1 MTHDSQ
7 PDTICNMTALKDYFA
22 HLIPQVEAEMRDV
35 VNATI
40 SHNIQQPKWF
50 NVMLNYHLGF
60 ADAHGNPTQINAGK
74 RIRPMLVLLA
84 CEACG
89 GDIRTALPAATA
101 VELLH
106 NFSLIHDDIEDG
118 DELRRGRL
126 TLWKQW
132 NVAQAINAGD
142 AMFAQ
147 AHLALQRLADCG
159 IPAERVVCA
168 LRAFDAMCVH
178 LTIGQHLDMSFET
191 RADVTAAE
199 YMAMIEGKTAALI
212 KACCQIGAIVAGAD
226 DARIEVLGEF
236 GRGVGLSFQLQDDV
250 LGIWGDP
257 AKTGKQDSD
266 LAHGKK
272 TLPVL
277 FAAEHDARVREMYFA
292 TKNTKLNED
301 EINQLKQMIEAA
313 GGRAH
318 TEQAAEAAYANAM
331 ESWESATLSNKAG
344 QALRELGQGLL
355 GRSA

>member
-1 MTHDSQ
+1 
-7 PDTICNMTALKDYFA
+7 MTALKDYFA
-22 HLIPQVEAEMRDV
+22 QLIPQVEAEMQDV
-35 VNATI
+35 VNAPVWQ
-40 SHNIQQPKWF
+40 NVQQPKWF

-60 ADAHGNPTQINAGK
+60 ADAQGHPVQINAGK

-89 GDIRTALPAATA
+89 GDARTALPAAAA

-132 NVAQAINAGD
+132 NIAQAINAGD

-147 AHLALQRLADCG
+147 AHLALQRLMDCG
-159 IPAERVVCA
+159 VSAERVVRA
-168 LRAFDAMCVH
+168 LRVFDAMCVH
-178 LTIGQHLDMSFET
+178 LTIGQHLDLSFET
-191 RADVTAAE
+191 RDDVTAAE
-199 YMAMIEGKTAALI
+199 YMAMIEGKTAALV
-212 KACCQIGAIVAGAD
+212 KACCEIGAIVAGAD
-226 DARIEVLGEF
+226 EARIEALGEF

-257 AKTGKQDSD
+257 AQTGKQDSD
-266 LAHGKK
+266 LAHRKK

-277 FAAEHDARVREMYFA
+277 FAAEQDARVRDLYFA
-292 TKNTKLNED
+292 KAAKLGDD
-301 EINQLKQMIEAA
+301 EINQLKHMIETA

-318 TEQAAEAAYANAM
+318 TEQAAAAAYANSM
-331 ESWESATLSNKAG
+331 ESWEAADLSNTAG
-344 QALRELGQGLL
+344 RTLRELAQSLL
-355 GRSA
+355 GRNS

>member
-1 MTHDSQ
+1 
-7 PDTICNMTALKDYFA
+7 MTALKDYFA
-22 HLIPQVEAEMRDV
+22 HLIPQVETEMRDV
-35 VNATI
+35 VNAAI
-40 SHNIQQPKWF
+40 AHNIQQPKWF

-60 ADAHGNPTQINAGK
+60 ADAQGNPAQINAGK
-74 RIRPMLVLLA
+74 RIRPMLVLLS

-89 GDIRTALPAATA
+89 GDARQSLPAAAA

-126 TLWKQW
+126 TVWKQW
-132 NVAQAINAGD
+132 NIAQAINTGD

-147 AHLALQRLADCG
+147 AHLALQKLMDCG
-159 IPAERVVCA
+159 VPAERVVRA
-168 LRAFDAMCVH
+168 MRAFDAMCVH

-191 RADVTAAE
+191 RNEVNGVTTAE
-199 YMAMIEGKTAALI
+199 YMAMIEGKTAALV

-226 DARIEVLGEF
+226 EARIEALGEF

-277 FAAEHDARVREMYFA
+277 FAAEQDARVRELYFA
-292 TKNTKLNED
+292 TKQAKLHED
-301 EINQLKQMIEAA
+301 EINQLRQLIEVA
-313 GGRAH
+313 GGRTH
-318 TEQAAEAAYANAM
+318 TEQAAQAAYANAM
-331 ESWESATLSNKAG
+331 ESWEFANLSNKAG
-344 QALRELGQGLL
+344 QALRELGQSLL
-355 GRSA
+355 GRSS

>member
-1 MTHDSQ
+1 MTV
-7 PDTICNMTALKDYFA
+7 LKNYFA
-22 HLIPQVEAEMRDV
+22 QWLPQVEAEMRAI
-35 VNATI
+35 VNAPVLHTV
-40 SHNIQQPKWF
+40 QQPKWF
-50 NVMLNYHLGF
+50 NVMLTYHLGF
-60 ADAHGNPTQINAGK
+60 ADSEGHPAQINAGK
-74 RIRPMLVLLA
+74 RIRPLLVLLA

-89 GDIRTALPAATA
+89 GTAQAALPAAAA

-118 DELRRGRL
+118 DELRRGRP

-132 NVAQAINAGD
+132 GIPQAINAGD

-159 IPAERVVCA
+159 VPAERVVRA
-168 LRAFDAMCVH
+168 LRAFDGMCVH
-178 LTIGQHLDMSFET
+178 LTIGQHLDLSFET
-191 RADVTAAE
+191 RDDVTTAE
-199 YMAMIEGKTAALI
+199 YMAMIEGKTAALV

-226 DARIEVLGEF
+226 EARIEALGEF
-236 GRGVGLSFQLQDDV
+236 GHGLGLSFQLQDDV

-257 AKTGKQDSD
+257 AKTGKQGSD

-277 FAAEHDARVREMYFA
+277 FAAEHDARVRSMYFA
-292 TKNTKLNED
+292 AQRESLHDD
-301 EINQLKQMIEAA
+301 EINQLKTMIEAA

-318 TEQAAEAAYANAM
+318 TEQAAEAAYASALEFWEGAGMSDAHNNAG
-331 ESWESATLSNKAG
+331 L
-344 QALRELGQGLL
+344 ALRELAQSLL